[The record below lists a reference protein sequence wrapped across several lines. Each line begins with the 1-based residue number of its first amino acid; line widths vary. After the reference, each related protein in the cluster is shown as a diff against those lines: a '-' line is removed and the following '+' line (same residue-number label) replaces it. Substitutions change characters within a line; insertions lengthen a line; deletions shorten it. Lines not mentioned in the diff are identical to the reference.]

1 MSVIRLRAG
10 QACPVCG
17 STTGLPHA
25 SLRDCES
32 AARESRSALEQA
44 RVKRDEASSDQLN
57 ARVLS
62 RRKRRA

>member
-32 AARESRSALEQA
+32 AERESREGLERPRLKRGDRDTTAKRLKSRLPKQA
-44 RVKRDEASSDQLN
+44 
-57 ARVLS
+57 
-62 RRKRRA
+62 